1 MKLADA
7 DKENTF
13 LRSEVKHLTVLLN
26 VKIQS
31 SSHNSKPYR
40 KECFLREKFDTQ
52 VQSLS
57 SSDLATPATS
67 DLDTDLILKSPNF
80 SNDNSKTL
88 KLFN

>member
-1 MKLADA
+1 MKKKEHASASTTTNRNNGLSDIICDKYLVIENEILKIKLADA

-40 KECFLREKFDTQ
+40 K
-52 VQSLS
+52 
-57 SSDLATPATS
+57 
-67 DLDTDLILKSPNF
+67 
-80 SNDNSKTL
+80 
-88 KLFN
+88 

>member
-13 LRSEVKHLTVLLN
+13 LRSEVKHLTVLINL
-26 VKIQS
+26 KIQS

-57 SSDLATPATS
+57 SS
-67 DLDTDLILKSPNF
+67 
-80 SNDNSKTL
+80 
-88 KLFN
+88 